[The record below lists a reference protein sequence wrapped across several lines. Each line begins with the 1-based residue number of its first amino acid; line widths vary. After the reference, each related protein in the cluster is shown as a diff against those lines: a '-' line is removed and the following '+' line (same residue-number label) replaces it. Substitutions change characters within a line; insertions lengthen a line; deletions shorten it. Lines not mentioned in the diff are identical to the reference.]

1 MAVKSI
7 FAQEDLISIQKD
19 FRFPFV
25 SSSTCLFLCNLPSPP
40 ITFQKGSRFIAPTR
54 SSNGFLRKA
63 IDYAVCCKTYGRSLK
78 FDATPVQ
85 STHHII
91 VKAVFRNTYYR
102 APSGKWVT
110 LRAGTASGTV
120 RLVKPAV
127 VELESDHAGMFTIF
141 LVRKQLSEA
150 PEKAK
155 SPPCVI
161 DRKPAQL
168 IVPVPTPIKAKQV
181 TATVPGLNGNN
192 ARSHARFGKFFNE
205 GGSFQRPAFLLRS
218 GRLWDVQGQCFFT
231 PKFCHKWL
239 LTRDWSSGKR
249 YVFCFIEG
257 ALIAVPL
264 EVIRYDMRVLWR
276 RLPVGV
282 YVALPHLLFRCED
295 TGELY
300 YGDKYWCWLQ
310 LAVLNGNNLLAGSFE
325 SCISVR
331 KLKRML
337 RFNVKLEKTDEA
349 NIYHVGNKPTVSL
362 AEVDDRCFVGMAAK
376 GGQQSLVA
384 SVSNALNQEDLF
396 EGIVSTI
403 ANRLVLKEGSTLVT
417 HLDEKISELF
427 MMKEDTLGKKNK
439 CVVTVA
445 LSAGA
450 KESLTRAFP
459 ELFITFLD
467 SVSSS
472 HSLCNAVRSCFN
484 SLYASKYRGVPFV
497 DIGGSVA
504 YHVRNGDKD
513 CHCCNPVLD
522 YKDCRR
528 REEEC
533 LRLATAEEKVMTV
546 ESVLKKEAAKNITY
560 CQMDTRLCD
569 HKAPVGFMVDV
580 YDLDVFELAQALERK
595 DIKIFELCLMFPI
608 ELTARDGSL
617 TIPELDVE
625 VVRKGDVIMYT
636 VGGVGD
642 AYAHSVQKIISFFGS
657 NVVQLP
663 SGSAFSV
670 EYVGYRLGYHQFSLC
685 VIDTAHASYNLTRK
699 VSTTFKGHSLVM
711 IPEIADGFLSF
722 RQMYL
727 DSDFVDRVYSYLLNT
742 TSAFVDRTF
751 EYAVSCARSQ
761 KTHVIVGTRVV
772 HDKVE
777 LSPEEQWGLVVALMI
792 QAITD
797 RKKAHVAHHS
807 IEALRGNL
815 WNCIVLIVRKLC
827 SSFFSGMNEYA
838 LTMLQALGSNL
849 DVLMDQ
855 NFRFVRTVPATVT
868 LHLVAETNPCFTD
881 RSMLLDEGLM
891 AYRLHLRNG
900 TNIKVAKDLVREAH
914 KILRSKRAAE
924 KAKAESKGLEVDER
938 EITED
943 DVLTFIQMKNLHV
956 GLKGGVRSRII
967 NQGVKSFADSAASKF
982 TSSGNPAS
990 WAKSFAEL
998 KVAENGYTVGK
1009 IFSKSPANGVVKLPI
1024 AATVA
1029 SLVMKDD
1036 EGLRGIVEVAQPTW
1050 VSLLASSLRALSER
1064 AAYVLRSKSSLLVF
1078 GGGLLL
1084 MASMF
1089 ALRRQILNKAYGLA
1103 QGVHTSLEKTKGKLV
1118 LGLGGLKA
1126 RLGRTRRNAV
1136 VSAQESVRS
1145 LKVIARAEFKDRVAG
1160 YVEEMGYIYG
1170 DSLNVQTVCLTAA
1183 AYLSSSYEKSAV
1195 LILLAPKRFRYIG
1208 SVGYGIAA
1216 LRCIKGGEYGRAS
1229 KLMGVA
1235 ACLALTAKKG
1245 ASRAASLQIVFPK
1258 RGDVYEGVTSFYR
1271 QRAERKCAANEPAR
1285 RSEGEVMED
1294 TLDEAICGTSNDV
1307 EQEKADLTSKTE
1319 DSTDASDDE
1328 SVEYSQH
1335 TAQSHFVTT
1344 TADESK
1350 HESSNLADGKVESRK
1365 EEESRCTVDKG
1376 KKVVDYDEELKM
1388 RKEKRRLTMEKRRE
1402 EHGGL
1407 IPVVF
1412 KEPRCEGKDYDS
1424 DEESEGYLGL
1434 SSTKAERGDASPS
1447 GCKSADGKSVS
1458 EESPER
1464 KTESSVI
1471 TKDVNPVKVEVSAT
1485 RDAQTAMEPEKFK
1498 GARKLVSSDI
1508 FVDKLRGRDVAF
1520 YSKCSRRYVYNGGS
1534 HASQG
1539 WNKALDEL
1547 REELKLDESYDHCL
1561 IQRYRKGAT
1570 IGFHADDEKCYT
1582 SGVSVVTVNLNGRAC
1597 FRVRSNKTGEVVE
1610 HLLGD
1615 GDVFV
1620 MSPGMQRDFKH
1631 SVESLDEGR
1640 VSITLRN
1647 ATVDYHKREATEG
1660 KRVKDEVTPQSR
1672 ISVSD
1677 GKTSKEAKGL
1687 LGPVPSSGVSSSS
1700 GESVATVRQS
1710 VSKST
1715 IGTAVE
1721 MGCIDKDSWVL
1732 GEDPVL
1738 GIQSFNDVVYCK
1750 DLKTAGT
1757 EAPAIEFIMY
1767 LARRCFDLFIKL
1779 KRARDLVAKTDKR
1792 VGHKFPLA
1800 VYENLPGLRVYDAN
1814 FKVVANAP
1822 EDGTTIFD
1830 LEYVFLVST
1839 GTFVPGRNLEAVLS
1853 RQDAVLVCDDLLVFH
1868 DAMNLRGCVRLAKR
1882 ALVGEYMKSVRLSA
1896 VNSPPG
1902 GGKTTRLVDEYFGRK
1917 KRAKIATAN
1926 TGSAADINS
1935 AIRAREGKKETDLV
1949 AKTANS
1955 WIVNSRPRPN
1965 SHVGLIDE
1973 VYMLHKG
1980 MFQLTVVAMGVK
1992 EVIAYG
1998 DKNQIPFINRE
2009 KTFVTPNEAVEFA
2022 EEQIEYT
2029 DISYRC
2035 PADVCYVLSSMTD
2048 MRGAKLYPNGVFPNG
2063 DTRPLR
2069 SFEKVPIA
2077 TPEDALLYEADV
2089 YLTMTQN
2096 EKAEMQRVVAKMEVA
2111 AGKKRPDVLTTHEAQ
2126 GKTYGDVVLVRLKK
2140 ADDPIFSR
2148 KPHIVVALSR
2158 HTRSMKYAVLSSKM
2172 SDTISK
2178 LIDGTYAG
2186 KVSDVLLQQLQRND
2200 RFRVD

>member
-1 MAVKSI
+1 MAVKPI
-7 FAQEDLISIQKD
+7 FAQEDLISVQKD

-25 SSSTCLFLCNLPSPP
+25 SSSTCLYISNLPSFPVV
-40 ITFQKGSRFIAPTR
+40 FQKGSRFIAPTR

-63 IDYAVCCKTYGRSLK
+63 IDYAVCAKMYGRTLK

-85 STHHII
+85 HTHHII
-91 VKAVFRNTYYR
+91 VKAVFRNSYYR
-102 APSGKWVT
+102 APSGKWVS

-120 RLVKPAV
+120 RLVNPGV
-127 VELESDHAGMFTIF
+127 VDIETDHAGMLSVFF
-141 LVRKQLSEA
+141 VRKQQLAS

-155 SPPCVI
+155 SPPQATVSQRSPC
-161 DRKPAQL
+161 RSPACKPQEVTQKVAE
-168 IVPVPTPIKAKQV
+168 KV
-181 TATVPGLNGNN
+181 TANGNT
-192 ARSHARFGKFFNE
+192 AQSHARFGKFFTE

-218 GRLWDVQGQCFFT
+218 GRLWDVVGKCFFT

-249 YVFCFIEG
+249 FIFCFVEG
-257 ALIAVPL
+257 SVIAIPL
-264 EVIRYDMRVLWR
+264 EVIGYNMRVLWR

-282 YVALPHLLFRCED
+282 FVALPHLLFRCED
-295 TGELY
+295 TGALF
-300 YGDKYWCWLQ
+300 YGDEYWCWLQ
-310 LAVLNGNNLLAGSFE
+310 LAVMNGNNLLAGTFE
-325 SCISVR
+325 SCVSVR

-337 RFNVKLEKTDEA
+337 RFNVKLEKTCEA
-349 NIYHVGNKPTVSL
+349 NIFHVGTKPTVSL
-362 AEVDDRCFVGMAAK
+362 NDLDDRCFVGMAAK

-427 MMKEDTLGKKNK
+427 MMKEDTLEKKNK

-445 LSAGA
+445 LSVGA

-472 HSLCNAVRSCFN
+472 HSLCNAVRTCFN

-533 LRLATAEEKVMTV
+533 LRLMTVEEKVMTV
-546 ESVLKKEAAKNITY
+546 ESVKKNEAAKNITY
-560 CQMDTRLCD
+560 CQMDTRICE
-569 HKAPVGFMVDV
+569 HKATVGFMVDV
-580 YDLDVFELAQALERK
+580 YDLDVFELAQALEKK
-595 DIKIFELCLMFPI
+595 DIKIFELCMMFPI
-608 ELTARDGSL
+608 ELTAKDGSL
-617 TIPELDVE
+617 TIPELGVE
-625 VVRKGDVIMYT
+625 VARKGDVIMYT

-642 AYAHSVQKIISFFGS
+642 AYAHSVSKIISFFGS

-663 SGSAFSV
+663 SGSAYSV

-777 LSPEEQWGLVVALMI
+777 LSPEEQWGLVVALMV

-797 RKKAHVAHHS
+797 RKKAHVAHYS

-849 DVLMDQ
+849 DVLMDK

-881 RSMLLDEGLM
+881 RSMLLNEGLM

-914 KILRSKRAAE
+914 KILKGMRAAE
-924 KAKAESKGLEVDER
+924 RAKAEKNGLEAEEKD
-938 EITED
+938 ITED
-943 DVLTFIQMKNLHV
+943 DILSFIQMKKLHI
-956 GLKGGVRSRII
+956 GLRGGAKSHLL
-967 NQGVKSFADSAASKF
+967 NESAKSFVSSAATKF
-982 TSSGNPAS
+982 ASSGNPAT
-990 WAKSFAEL
+990 WAKSFVEL
-998 KVAENGYTVGK
+998 KVGEKGYIVGRM
-1009 IFSKSPANGVVKLPI
+1009 FSKSSANGVAKLPI

-1029 SLVMKDD
+1029 SLVMENNENLGDTVGKT
-1036 EGLRGIVEVAQPTW
+1036 QSSW
-1050 VSLLASSLRALSER
+1050 SSLLASSLSALSGR
-1064 AAYVLRSKSSLLVF
+1064 AVHVLRNRSSLYVLGGSLV
-1078 GGGLLL
+1078 L
-1084 MASMF
+1084 MASIY
-1089 ALRRQILNKAYGLA
+1089 ALRRQVKQKALGFVCNVHASVALA
-1103 QGVHTSLEKTKGKLV
+1103 KETVV
-1118 LGLGGLKA
+1118 LGLGGLKLRMGNIKRKA
-1126 RLGRTRRNAV
+1126 I
-1136 VSAQESVRS
+1136 VSAQESVHRMKG
-1145 LKVIARAEFKDRVAG
+1145 LAKAEMCERAAG
-1160 YVEEMGYIYG
+1160 FSDEIGYIYG
-1170 DSLNVQTVCLTAA
+1170 DSLNVQTVCLTAS
-1183 AYLSSSYEKSAV
+1183 AYISSCYEKSSV
-1195 LILLAPKRFRYIG
+1195 LLLLAPKRFRYIG
-1208 SVGYGIAA
+1208 SVGYGVAA
-1216 LRCIKGGEYGRAS
+1216 LKCLKERENTRAL
-1229 KLMGVA
+1229 KLFGIAVT
-1235 ACLALTAKKG
+1235 LAMTGKKG
-1245 ASRAASLQIVFPK
+1245 VSRAANLQIVFPR

-1271 QRAERKCAANEPAR
+1271 QRAERKNAINDSSCG
-1285 RSEGEVMED
+1285 SEREAID
-1294 TLDEAICGTSNDV
+1294 RLLDEARSAASCED
-1307 EQEKADLTSKTE
+1307 EQERDCATSK
-1319 DSTDASDDE
+1319 DDI
-1328 SVEYSQH
+1328 SIDTIDDRTNATSHH
-1335 TAQSHFVTT
+1335 TAQSHFVTMDAEVLNGEQG
-1344 TADESK
+1344 TATEQKAKSQVDS
-1350 HESSNLADGKVESRK
+1350 AQRK
-1365 EEESRCTVDKG
+1365 IADKG
-1376 KKVVDYDEELKM
+1376 KEVVNYDDELS
-1388 RKEKRRLTMEKRRE
+1388 RKKELHRKIMEARE
-1402 EHGGL
+1402 NENGGL

-1412 KEPRCEGKDYDS
+1412 KEPKCSAEEGDS
-1424 DEESEGYLGL
+1424 DEECESGL
-1434 SSTKAERGDASPS
+1434 CFKSVGAESGGASPS
-1447 GCKSADGKSVS
+1447 GCKTVDGRCIVDEDLQKV
-1458 EESPER
+1458 E
-1464 KTESSVI
+1464 KSSVVGGDVGP
-1471 TKDVNPVKVEVSAT
+1471 TKGDAPAIREV
-1485 RDAQTAMEPEKFK
+1485 QKEQKKEKFK
-1498 GARKLVSSDI
+1498 SARELVSRDI
-1508 FVDKLRGRDVAF
+1508 FGDKLRGRDVAF
-1520 YSKCSRRYVYNGGS
+1520 FSKYSRKYDYNGGS
-1534 HASQG
+1534 HASRG
-1539 WNKALDEL
+1539 WDKSLDEL
-1547 REELKLDESYDHCL
+1547 RNELDLDESYDHCL
-1561 IQRYRKGAT
+1561 IQKYRKGAT

-1582 SGVSVVTVNLNGRAC
+1582 SGVSVVTVNLNGRAR
-1597 FRVRSNKTGEVVE
+1597 FKVRSNKTGKIVE
-1610 HLLGD
+1610 HLLDD

-1620 MSPGMQRDFKH
+1620 MSPGMQRDHKH
-1631 SVESLDEGR
+1631 AVESLDEGR

-1647 ATVDYHKREATEG
+1647 ATVDYRKREATDG
-1660 KRVKDEVTPQSR
+1660 KRIKEVAVSRTGSVGSEVQVSKDS
-1672 ISVSD
+1672 
-1677 GKTSKEAKGL
+1677 KGL
-1687 LGPVPSSGVSSSS
+1687 LGPVPSSGVSTSS
-1700 GESVATVRQS
+1700 GESVSTDRQS

-1715 IGTAVE
+1715 INVAVE
-1721 MGCIDKDSWVL
+1721 TGCIDKESWVL

-1738 GIQSFNDVVYCK
+1738 GIRSVNDVIYCK
-1750 DLKTAGT
+1750 DLKAAGT

-1767 LARRCFDLFIKL
+1767 LARRSFDLFIKL

-1882 ALVGEYMKSVRLSA
+1882 AMVGEYMKSVRISA

-1935 AIRAREGKKETDLV
+1935 AIQAREGKKEVDLV

-1973 VYMLHKG
+1973 VYMLHRG
-1980 MFQLTVVAMGVK
+1980 MFQLTVVSMGVK

-2009 KTFVTPNEAVEFA
+2009 KTFVTPNESVEFA
-2022 EEQIEYT
+2022 EGQIEYT
-2029 DISYRC
+2029 DVSYRC

-2096 EKAEMQRVVAKMEVA
+2096 EKAEMQRAVAKMEIA
-2111 AGKKRPDVLTTHEAQ
+2111 SGKRRPDVLTTHEAQ

-2172 SDTISK
+2172 SDPISK